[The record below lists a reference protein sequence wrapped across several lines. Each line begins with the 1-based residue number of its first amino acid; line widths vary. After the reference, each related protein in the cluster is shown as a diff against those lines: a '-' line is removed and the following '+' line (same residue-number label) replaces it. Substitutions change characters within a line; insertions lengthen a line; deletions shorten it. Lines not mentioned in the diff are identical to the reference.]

1 MQGKIGLEEHFA
13 VDETVGHIPA
23 GLTNA
28 DERRRRLLD
37 IFTTRIEEMDRNGM
51 EMMILS
57 LNSPAVQEEWDA
69 AKAVDLARRCNDHL
83 AEAVARRPDRFQ
95 GFAALPMQD
104 PDMAARELERC
115 MRELGFKGALVN
127 GFSQIGS
134 PDNAVYLDDP
144 RYRPFWATV
153 EALNAPFYLHP
164 RNPMASQCRM
174 YEGHPWLMAAAWA
187 FTVETA
193 THALRL
199 LCSGI
204 FDAYPGLTLILGHL
218 GECLPHTL
226 WRTQNRLNRDPR
238 EKPFKKPL
246 PHYLRHNVLVTTS
259 GNFRT
264 PALRNVIEEMG
275 VERVL
280 FSTDYPFETVHD
292 AATWFDNAEMTGAE
306 RQAIGRD
313 NAIRIFNLHTG
324 LHTGRRS

>member
-13 VDETVGHIPA
+13 VEETVGHIPA

-28 DERRRRLLD
+28 QERKKRLLD
-37 IFTTRIEEMDRNGM
+37 IYDMRIEEMDRHGLDI
-51 EMMILS
+51 MILS
-57 LNSPAVQEEWDA
+57 LNSPAVQEECDPR
-69 AKAVDLARRCNDHL
+69 KAVELARRCNDYL
-83 AEAVARRPDRFQ
+83 AEIVQRRPDRFR

-104 PDMAARELERC
+104 PDGAARELERC
-115 MRELGFKGALVN
+115 VKEFGFKGALVN
-127 GFSQIGS
+127 GFSQIND

-144 RYRPFWATV
+144 RYRAFWGVV
-153 EALNAPFYLHP
+153 EELDAPFYLHP
-164 RNPMASQCRM
+164 RNPMEGQRRI

-199 LCSGI
+199 FCSGI
-204 FDAYPGLTLILGHL
+204 FDEYPRLKLILGHL

-246 PHYLRHNVLVTTS
+246 PHYMQNNLYVTTS
-259 GNFRT
+259 GNFHT
-264 PALRNVIEEMG
+264 PALKNVIEEMG
-275 VERVL
+275 AEKVL
-280 FSTDYPFETVHD
+280 FSTDYPFETVKD
-292 AATWFDNAEMTGAE
+292 AAEWFDNADISEQQ

-313 NAIRIFNLHTG
+313 NARRLFNL
-324 LHTGRRS
+324 